1 MAKIQHVKKI
11 DACIPIKTVIVSCT
25 NKDGLISNVTSSG
38 KFLSDLPKNGLLGA
52 LTQLNPD
59 MLFLSTGG
67 TFALLQQA
75 GLNVMEV
82 AEYTQFPEMKTGLVK
97 SLHPRIHAGILAH
110 GHTEDDAAFLHEHQI
125 RPIDAVI
132 VNFYPL
138 EAMRQRADA
147 TVEML
152 RQTIDIGG
160 PTMSHNARKA
170 WISTALLTDPQEY
183 SRFLDDLHAHH
194 GAVSVATRL
203 HLAQQAS
210 TRITRYMAE
219 VDAYVQSLTI
229 TDIEQMY
236 EIVHAP

>member
-1 MAKIQHVKKI
+1 
-11 DACIPIKTVIVSCT
+11 
-25 NKDGLISNVTSSG
+25 VTSSG
-38 KFLSDLPKNGLLGA
+38 ESLPDLPENGLLGA
-52 LTQLNPD
+52 ITQLNPD
-59 MLFLSTGG
+59 VLFLSTGG

-75 GLNVMEV
+75 ALNVMEV
-82 AEYTQFPEMKTGLVK
+82 AEYTQFPEMNTGLVK

-110 GHTEDDAAFLHEHQI
+110 VHTDDDAAFLHEHQI

-138 EAMRQRADA
+138 AAMRQQADA

-183 SRFLDDLHAHH
+183 PAFLNDLHAHH
-194 GAVSVATRL
+194 GAVSIAMRL
-203 HLAQQAS
+203 SLVQQAS
-210 TRITRYMAE
+210 TRITGYMAE
-219 VDAYVQSLTI
+219 VDTYVQSLTLA
-229 TDIEQMY
+229 DIEQMY
-236 EIVHAP
+236 EIVRVS